1 MKKIHAILAAVTLIL
16 LAAATVACTSSSTNV
31 STNRSYDQDY
41 TTRSSS
47 RTTSDR
53 AGREGFPEEMYVPP
67 ITLSLVAMNT
77 GELLAGESYP
87 IVAVVDNP
95 ENRDL
100 RYRWSVEDG
109 KFAKLPESLRSEMVS
124 FESQV
129 RTNRGANAPAAG
141 APIPPAEGAAAA
153 APPAGAPAEAAA
165 TKAPAGTEG
174 TAPAAS
180 TPPAAQ
186 KPRGKEQPPAV
197 ETPAAEAPAEAGV
210 VEAPAP
216 AETPA
221 EGAETKPANGDGTTV
236 AWIGSRYAVL
246 AEEDEEAAPEDEWPE
261 PAEKD
266 AGTDDSGSVY
276 KELPAQT
283 EEQAETEGAA
293 KEAEGI
299 EGKVEEVA
307 ESAEGFEGFTPKSGE
322 GRLIEV
328 DEKIEEKEAEG
339 EEVPTD
345 EALFSE
351 PPLVTLE
358 TEQPY
363 VLWTPP
369 GVGSYTIRCIALDNK
384 GNEMT
389 PERSFPVTV
398 TEPEPK
404 VELVWNTTKKLY
416 EDDYLVVELRA
427 KNIPNYYKGLF
438 TLSFDPAILSFR
450 SAEKGSFFPADYR
463 ASIFYAQPP
472 MNPGKVTVAIAAD
485 EVGLPKGEGVVS
497 RVIFKLKEDV
507 QDPTTL
513 VITQVA
519 DAEARYILDA
529 DGANI
534 LPAVADKPLFSTDW
548 IDPPPAPTQSR
559 TQQQTAEDIPQ
570 TPAPPSGSAARTGGS
585 STTTTTQPETYIA
598 PSSSGFDQGAGLVE
612 AGSPSTGPSAGPA
625 MDPRVQALQ
634 EEMRALAQDQTMDA
648 EDKQRRM
655 AEITAE
661 IQQIQSGGAVVT
673 P

>member
-16 LAAATVACTSSSTNV
+16 LAAAISACTSSSTNV

-41 TTRSSS
+41 TKSSSS

-109 KFAKLPESLRSEMVS
+109 EFAKLPESLRSEVVS

-129 RTNRGANAPAAG
+129 RSNRGANAPAAG
-141 APIPPAEGAAAA
+141 TPTPPAEGAAAA
-153 APPAGAPAEAAA
+153 TPPAGAPAEAAA
-165 TKAPAGTEG
+165 AKPAPGTEG
-174 TAPAAS
+174 AAPAAAR
-180 TPPAAQ
+180 PPIPQ
-186 KPRGKEQPPAV
+186 KPRGNEQPPAV
-197 ETPAAEAPAEAGV
+197 ETPAAEAPAEAGA

-221 EGAETKPANGDGTTV
+221 DGAETKPTNGDGTTV
-236 AWIGSRYAVL
+236 AWISGRYAVL
-246 AEEDEEAAPEDEWPE
+246 AEEDQEAAPADEWPE
-261 PAEKD
+261 PVEKD
-266 AGTDDSGSVY
+266 ATADDGSATE
-276 KELPAQT
+276 ELPPQT
-283 EEQAETEGAA
+283 DEQAATEDAA
-293 KEAEGI
+293 NEAIGI
-299 EGKVEEVA
+299 VGEVEDVAAAA
-307 ESAEGFEGFTPKSGE
+307 ESFEGFTPKSGE

-328 DEKIEEKEAEG
+328 DEKIKEEEAVGKEA
-339 EEVPTD
+339 PTD

-351 PPLVTLE
+351 PPLVTFE

-369 GVGSYTIRCIALDNK
+369 GVGSYTIRCIVLDNK
-384 GNEMT
+384 DNEVT

-404 VELVWNTTKKLY
+404 VELVWNTTKKLH

-427 KNIPNYYKGLF
+427 KNITNYYKGLF

-472 MNPGKVTVAIAAD
+472 MNPGKVTVAISAD
-485 EVGLPKGEGVVS
+485 EVGLPKGDGVVA
-497 RVIFKLKEDV
+497 RVIFKVKEDV

-513 VITQVA
+513 DITQVT

-529 DGANI
+529 DGTNI
-534 LPAVADKPLFSTDW
+534 LPAVADKPLFATDW

-559 TQQQTAEDIPQ
+559 TQQQTTEDIPQ
-570 TPAPPSGSAARTGGS
+570 TPAPPSSSAARTGGS
-585 STTTTTQPETYIA
+585 PTTTTTQPESTYIA
-598 PSSSGFDQGAGLVE
+598 PSSSGFDQGGTILE
-612 AGSPSTGPSAGPA
+612 AGGPSTSPTSQV
-625 MDPRVQALQ
+625 DPRVQALQ
-634 EEMRALAQDQTMDA
+634 EEMRTLAQDQTMNA

-661 IQQIQSGGAVVT
+661 IQQIQSGSK
-673 P
+673 

>member
-1 MKKIHAILAAVTLIL
+1 MKKIHAIFAAVTLIL
-16 LAAATVACTSSSTNV
+16 LAAAVSACTSSSTNV

-41 TTRSSS
+41 TKSSSS

-53 AGREGFPEEMYVPP
+53 EGREGFPEEMYVPP

-109 KFAKLPESLRSEMVS
+109 KLANLPESLRGEVVS
-124 FESQV
+124 FETEV
-129 RTNRGANAPAAG
+129 RTNKGISGAPPAASTPPEEGAAAEAPAAG
-141 APIPPAEGAAAA
+141 TPAGAAA
-153 APPAGAPAEAAA
+153 APPAP
-165 TKAPAGTEG
+165 GTEG
-174 TAPAAS
+174 A
-180 TPPAAQ
+180 PPAAA
-186 KPRGKEQPPAV
+186 KPPALPGPGVKEQPPAV
-197 ETPAAEAPAEAGV
+197 EKPAAGPPAVEAPTETPANGGAAKPAEA
-210 VEAPAP
+210 
-216 AETPA
+216 
-221 EGAETKPANGDGTTV
+221 EGTVV

-246 AEEDEEAAPEDEWPE
+246 AEENEEAAPEDEWPE
-261 PAEKD
+261 PVEKD
-266 AGTDDSGSVY
+266 AGAADSGSVY

-283 EEQAETEGAA
+283 EEQAEVEAAA

-299 EGKVEEVA
+299 EGKVEGVA
-307 ESAEGFEGFTPKSGE
+307 ETAEGFEGFTPKSGE

-328 DEKIEEKEAEG
+328 DEEIEEEPGEEAEG
-339 EEVPTD
+339 EEAPED
-345 EALFSE
+345 ALAAE
-351 PPLVTLE
+351 PPLITLE

-369 GVGSYTIRCIALDNK
+369 GVGSYTIRCIVLDNK

-427 KNIPNYYKGLF
+427 ENITNYYKGLF

-472 MNPGKVTVAIAAD
+472 MNPGKVTVAISAD

-507 QDPTTL
+507 QDPTAL
-513 VITQVA
+513 VITQVT

-534 LPAVADKPLFSTDW
+534 LPAVADKPLYATDW
-548 IDPPPAPTQSR
+548 IDPPTAPEQTR
-559 TQQQTAEDIPQ
+559 TQQEPAADMPQ
-570 TPAPPSGSAARTGGS
+570 TPAPPSGSSTRTGGTS
-585 STTTTTQPETYIA
+585 TQPQSTYIQ
-598 PSSSGFDQGAGLVE
+598 PSASSGALSPGPTAGTAGAVGAVTPPGG
-612 AGSPSTGPSAGPA
+612 AI
-625 MDPRVQALQ
+625 DPRVLTLQ
-634 EEMRALAQDQTMDA
+634 QELERISRDETMSPEDRSQRMR
-648 EDKQRRM
+648 
-655 AEITAE
+655 EITEE
-661 IQQIQSGGAVVT
+661 IQQIQTGGA
-673 P
+673 